1 MGAAKY
7 VNPLLGKVLAI
18 SGVTLVL
25 LMPLERLDNLVG
37 ERAGMRELAS
47 QKVAEGW
54 SGPQTVGAPIL
65 SVTVE
70 SEFEERG
77 RKFRTRAVRRMLAAN
92 AETRGEIRPQLRRV
106 GIYRVPVYEAP
117 LQISGIF
124 SPDAVAPLLTPDP
137 QRTVLWS
144 TAMLFIPIGEVRGI
158 REMTTVRWGDRQ
170 LQLQP
175 AKYDGITGVAAEVD
189 ASRLRDG
196 ETGEFRF
203 EFTLAGSSSLR
214 ALPLART
221 TNVRLKSSWQHP
233 SFDGAFLPSYT
244 LDEQGFEAR
253 WQVLELN
260 RGFPQSWE
268 DNTVRR
274 DAIESVAFGVNLFQ
288 PVDTYHRNERASK
301 YALLFISLTFMSV
314 FLWEQVSGARIHA
327 MQYLFVG
334 FALCVFYLLLLALS
348 EHVPFGYAYLIA
360 AVAQAALVGIYM
372 GSGLK
377 NGWIGLIVS
386 SVLSAVFGL
395 LYLLILSE
403 QYSLLLGAVFVFAV
417 LAALML
423 ATRRTDW
430 YAVSGRAKQAVAG
443 ED

>member
-1 MGAAKY
+1 
-7 VNPLLGKVLAI
+7 
-18 SGVTLVL
+18 
-25 LMPLERLDNLVG
+25 
-37 ERAGMRELAS
+37 
-47 QKVAEGW
+47 
-54 SGPQTVGAPIL
+54 
-65 SVTVE
+65 
-70 SEFEERG
+70 
-77 RKFRTRAVRRMLAAN
+77 
-92 AETRGEIRPQLRRV
+92 
-106 GIYRVPVYEAP
+106 
-117 LQISGIF
+117 
-124 SPDAVAPLLTPDP
+124 
-137 QRTVLWS
+137 
-144 TAMLFIPIGEVRGI
+144 
-158 REMTTVRWGDRQ
+158 
-170 LQLQP
+170 
-175 AKYDGITGVAAEVD
+175 
-189 ASRLRDG
+189 
-196 ETGEFRF
+196 
-203 EFTLAGSSSLR
+203 
-214 ALPLART
+214 
-221 TNVRLKSSWQHP
+221 
-233 SFDGAFLPSYT
+233 
-244 LDEQGFEAR
+244 
-253 WQVLELN
+253 
-260 RGFPQSWE
+260 
-268 DNTVRR
+268 VRR